1 MTINEQLAE
10 LEDKLSLQDSKI
22 TGLKENVKW
31 LYKYGGSGT
40 GSGSGGG
47 NSSTKTP
54 ALVYQASTGNI
65 VVELGSTTSNTCII
79 TEGTQNLS
87 FFIRYLSVDHVYK
100 VSYSTNDGTS
110 WSYITIS
117 ETNDFNIPLT
127 IQGNINIQVRLQDIT
142 DNSVG
147 PAKLILGFITNPIT
161 ITPYLVGKNAN
172 GTSTISEEIFMQN
185 YDEIWAVMDVTPH
198 LTGSFTATS
207 DSLSDF
213 VLTDME
219 VDKTYTSKQL
229 LYDKDFLSDP
239 TNVGAYSLKYSTE
252 FTNDISGIQT
262 NEFEQTYT
270 LIPNSTYA
278 IIKTEEG
285 SIYSNKKDSNY
296 YEFSA
301 GSITF
306 IGYIYKGSNDGETFQ
321 TVVAEIYDDQ
331 GNKLHTFPVSP
342 PVTERDNFL
351 SGMAGTF
358 YFNNDYISND
368 NGNWFE
374 IRVTIAQNAGE
385 TPQVQSY
392 YIFVKKNSNV
402 LNWYPNT
409 VAGDWYF
416 NKENKSKIDG
426 ISDSTSEISC
436 QLSID
441 PQSYSWT
448 NDLTVN
454 TPETQVAIA
463 INAEEGNDN
472 VLLASLQSTTNS
484 NINIY
489 QNKIQLANY
498 GEIDIYIPMD
508 NEYHLL
514 QLYGRI
520 VDMEDV
526 NTPKYEWVVYIDGII
541 EGALASYTKANI
553 SLKGFTLNPE
563 SKGVFTVNHFNYTVF
578 DCSVYKRWDN
588 GYLGMND
595 SNITEYFYK
604 YKCATNNSYKEGDYA
619 AIIQAFNAIKYTYDS
634 STHKQQYLTKLT
646 ASSVSTIQS
655 YGGLPVLVFQVKQTG
670 LTNILQQM
678 ETSYGEEDEP
688 GAIQLEDIKYY
699 KAGNTEAEACDS
711 SLSSSDYYYTIEIQ
725 GSSTKGYKFKNWEL
739 GINSSQTEVIPIFS
753 LDYNEDEGFF
763 PEQSFTLKGDIVDSS
778 HCVNTS
784 IGAFVNAN
792 TTPFN
797 VGYQNC
803 LSGKPLLVIVE
814 NVPDGSAASEF
825 YFLGIYNYNLG
836 RKSKYN
842 LNYAERPSLGSGLD
856 GFVVRTTRSTSTK
869 STYASAEIANNSCFW
884 DFSQYDS
891 SILFENQYKMED
903 GSDPTSDF
911 LATHEDTY
919 YMWGDLVYSQGFDIN
934 KKVQNC
940 VKGVSRAGGFLFDSF
955 LKKEFDSE
963 AYFTELT
970 ESSSSDAYKVINH
983 VPDSK
988 HRYIRKVKYN
998 SISNSYSYIFE
1009 PNSSSE
1015 NDYVQQDLIDCI
1027 YGIKDDDGTI
1037 TQQPY
1042 INYNSVMEYY
1052 VVMQAFGLVD
1062 SPMKNL
1068 NIKTW
1073 NGDTF
1078 YAAFYDMDTGLGGDN
1093 GGSITITPFA
1103 FSDYWE
1109 TDKSGEVNRHLD
1121 YWPQDTT
1128 ETGFDVPSSFLFAI
1142 GKYAAYYQQAH
1153 PEIGDKLLS
1162 PMEYWAKLRQ
1172 ADGDLRNAEYFV
1184 NTYFNNHF
1192 VNTHPMLWNMNYRS
1206 KYLIQDNSSYNTTQ
1220 FAKFHGRRLN
1230 QIKAWLNNRLH
1241 MLDAYFN
1248 VNNLAYSA
1256 ENNKDA
1262 SLKISSP
1269 DSSVSNLP
1277 KNSDVIL
1284 LQNIF
1289 TSSGTDSIKT
1299 SQNINCTIEALN
1311 YSPFV
1316 AQSTSSTSSV
1326 RLFNRNNQ
1334 YKIAINTTGN
1344 QSLYPY
1350 GCTRW
1355 TYIDS
1360 VNSFLQN
1367 NALFYIK
1374 NDYLT
1379 NLNCDK
1385 NVTTTTFSPS
1395 GWELHTPKMQKIAI
1409 TGSSFKNSLQ
1419 VYPGT
1424 ALTDLD
1430 LSNTAIT
1437 FKTQATGSYNVCPN
1451 LKNITL
1457 KNFKGSISLNN
1468 CNLLSSLIIDN
1479 AVMDSLTV
1487 NPYKGNCSFS
1497 NTQIKSLNIVADS
1510 EDATFSLTN
1519 DTMVNSIELSGFK
1532 SVSIKNCKSLRKV
1545 ILTGTLPETL
1555 EVTECYSAGV
1565 TFEGQSS
1572 IDDTIYKV
1580 NDNNVITFR
1589 GVKKLNLSKSYL
1601 DSSITR
1607 IVCDSSLESIDW
1619 QSESGLTN
1627 TNNIT
1632 IDLSNCTKLTKVNF
1646 YRSWA
1651 KYIIFNSISIDNT
1664 NVQLNYCR
1672 ATSIIGNLNVTT
1684 NRGFKECANLTTL
1697 GNITFAD
1704 NVTDASYTFYNC
1716 PKLNTI
1722 DKLILNKKITNIEA
1736 MFSRTAFTSTNIL
1749 TAASGFDATIVT
1761 NMKACFEQSPISDC
1775 DGFLNCNWDSIT
1787 SENAML
1793 GACNSSLESLGTTIT
1808 RTHLTF
1814 KNALTVDPLCIFR
1827 DTNSYLIPT
1836 IISFKNDAL
1845 GATTTTSLNFRNIGV
1860 RGVTST
1866 QFLTNASKCTSVSNL
1881 EFVQGTTWKGTS
1893 PISNFVFGEDSSQ
1906 IVSFKNCIQTYKVN
1920 TSSVSTFFKKFTN
1933 LSSSLSA
1940 LSVTDGLPIYDF
1952 VDYDLLK
1959 DQTTLFST
1967 DFAPLKIITDK
1978 QFQELVKNILSTT
1991 RTDGSASKLTTI
2003 NGMFKNCTITCTDD
2017 SIYESKVL
2025 DVEIPANSLITDIS
2039 NMFDFC
2045 HAFFTDAEGNKEKIY
2060 INFKS
2065 EDNIGF
2071 SNLTKLQKCAYSWRD
2086 CYLNKLSS
2094 TWFANV
2100 EGQLTVCNNAFT
2112 FAQFKQNYSDDM
2124 SDKVAYYVESKITL
2138 GNSSNTTVA
2147 EKEFNCAVDAA
2158 FYDSNRKG
2166 HYMIPSEFFWY
2177 TDTEGTK
2184 KNKTSSQFNGTEM
2197 FMAST
2202 LYGLLPEQLSKSNCL
2217 PTSKCKGMFKFCT
2230 IIPYHVKDIYQVLLS
2245 EGWNDLSEENLKTL
2259 LTYTTYKVSIYCI
2272 TPDGDA
2278 TDENNIK
2285 PYLTDKSWQDSIS
2298 GALIVPTINQSRDVT
2313 VKWDKIKTQ
2322 LTDITGNYAIL
2333 TDVIPES
2340 NSDITEDD
2348 INIGEIDFIY
2358 QFNTNSIPK
2367 NQTDF
2372 TYMLPTS
2379 IGIYDSFRSSES
2391 LSWSSNVDNNSQNT
2405 WDVMYDTL
2413 RGLYNKS
2420 NYSYLLSPLF
2430 NYQPATCSITN
2441 SSEDLLKNLKYS
2453 DELYKIH
2460 YGVQYN
2466 GGDNVLFIDD
2476 TNTDGLKSTSKQC
2489 SAIGLITDKAALLL
2503 YGPIFHIDM
2512 KVGVHILDDY
2522 TTRNNTTIRMCDLIS
2537 FGWYNSYGSI
2547 ADTVKTNDN
2556 SKSGIRYYYNSN
2568 DSSTLYAYDISRNVI
2583 FPEGYNIQT
2592 KISNLVVGGTHKETS
2607 TNGKKYTIYRQITRR
2622 DNSNYTTYITYY

>member
-10 LEDKLSLQDSKI
+10 LEDKLNLQDSKI

-47 NSSTKTP
+47 SSSTKTP
-54 ALVYQASTGNI
+54 ALVYSSSTGNMS
-65 VVELGSTTSNTCII
+65 VELGSTSSNTYIA

-87 FFIRYLSVDHVYK
+87 FFLRYLNTDHAYK

-110 WSYITIS
+110 WTTITVS
-117 ETNDFNIPLT
+117 DTNDFIIPLT
-127 IQGNINIQVRLQDIT
+127 IQGNINVQVRLQDIT
-142 DNSVG
+142 DNSAG

-161 ITPYLVGKNAN
+161 ITPYLIGENAN
-172 GTSTISEEIFMQN
+172 GQATVSGEIFMQN
-185 YDEIWAVMDVTPH
+185 YTKIWAVIDVTPH

-207 DSLSDF
+207 DSLPEDF
-213 VLTDME
+213 ILTDIE
-219 VDKTYTSKQL
+219 VDKTYQSKQL

-252 FTNDISGIQT
+252 FTNDVSGIQT
-262 NEFEQTYT
+262 NEFEQAYT

-285 SIYSNKKDSNY
+285 SIYTTKKDSSY

-321 TVVAEIYDDQ
+321 KVVAEVYDDQ
-331 GNKLHTFPVSP
+331 GSKLHTFPVSV

-351 SGMAGTF
+351 SGTTGTF
-358 YFNNDYISND
+358 YFNNDYISNS

-374 IRVTIAQNAGE
+374 IRVTIAQTADDE
-385 TPQVQSY
+385 PQVQSY

-402 LNWYPNT
+402 LNWYPST
-409 VAGDWYF
+409 IAGDWYF

-426 ISDSTSEISC
+426 ITDSTSEISC

-454 TPETQVAIA
+454 TPETQIAIA
-463 INAEEGNDN
+463 INAEEGNDD

-484 NINIY
+484 TIDIY

-498 GEIDIYIPMD
+498 GEIEIYVPMD
-508 NEYHLL
+508 NQYHLL

-520 VDMEDV
+520 VDMEDA
-526 NTPKYEWVVYIDGII
+526 NTPKYEWVAYIDGII

-578 DCSVYKRWDN
+578 DCGTYKRWDN

-595 SNITEYFYK
+595 SNVTEYFYK
-604 YKCATNNSYKEGDYA
+604 YKCATNTSYKEGDYA

-634 STHKQQYLTKLT
+634 GTHKQQYLTKLT
-646 ASSVSTIQS
+646 ASSVATIQS

-711 SLSSSDYYYTIEIQ
+711 SLASSDYYYTIEIQ

-842 LNYAERPSLGSGLD
+842 LNYAERPSLESGLD

-911 LATHEDTY
+911 LATHDDTY

-940 VKGVSRAGGFLFDSF
+940 VKGVSRAGGFLFDTF
-955 LKKEFDSE
+955 LKKEFDSD

-970 ESSSSDAYKVINH
+970 ESSSSKAYKVINH

-988 HRYIRKVKYN
+988 HSYIRKVKYN
-998 SISNSYSYIFE
+998 STSNSYSYIFE

-1015 NDYVQQDLIDCI
+1015 ANYTQLDLTDCI
-1027 YGIKDDDGTI
+1027 YGRKDADGNI

-1109 TDKSGEVNRHLD
+1109 TNESGIVTRHLD
-1121 YWPQDTT
+1121 YWPQSTT

-1153 PEIGDKLLS
+1153 TEIGDKLLS

-1172 ADGDLRNAEYFV
+1172 ADGNLRNAEYFV

-1192 VNTHPMLWNMNYRS
+1192 TNTHPILWNMNYRS
-1206 KYLIQDNSSYNTTQ
+1206 KYLIQDDGSYNTTQ

-1230 QIKAWLNNRLH
+1230 RTKAWLSDRLH

-1256 ENNKDA
+1256 ENNKET

-1269 DSSVSNLP
+1269 DSSVSTLS

-1299 SQNINCTIEALN
+1299 DQNINCTVETLD
-1311 YSPFV
+1311 YSPFI
-1316 AQSTSSTSSV
+1316 AQSTNSTSSV
-1326 RLFNRNNQ
+1326 RLFNSGNKYNVS
-1334 YKIAINTTGN
+1334 IAVTGN
-1344 QSLYPY
+1344 QSIYPY
-1350 GCTRW
+1350 GCSRW
-1355 TYIDS
+1355 TYMDS
-1360 VNSFLQN
+1360 INSFIQN
-1367 NALFYIK
+1367 DVTFYIK
-1374 NDYLT
+1374 NNYLT

-1385 NVTTTTFSPS
+1385 NYTSTFSPS
-1395 GWELHTPKMQKIAI
+1395 SWELHTPKMQKISI
-1409 TGSSFKNSLQ
+1409 TGSSFKNSLL

-1430 LSNTAIT
+1430 LSNTSIT
-1437 FKTQATGSYNVCPN
+1437 FETQATGSYNVCPN
-1451 LKNITL
+1451 LKNVIL

-1468 CNLLSSLIIDN
+1468 CNLLNSLVVDN
-1479 AVMDSLTV
+1479 AVLNSLEI

-1497 NTQIKSLNIVADS
+1497 NTQIKSLKIIAIS
-1510 EDATFSLTN
+1510 ENATFSLTN
-1519 DTMVNSIELSGFK
+1519 DTAINSIELSGFK
-1532 SVSIKNCKSLRKV
+1532 SVSINGCKNLKK
-1545 ILTGTLPETL
+1545 ITLTGTLPETL
-1555 EVTECYSAGV
+1555 
-1565 TFEGQSS
+1565 
-1572 IDDTIYKV
+1572 KV
-1580 NDNNVITFR
+1580 DSCLGGITFPNLIDSN
-1589 GVKKLNLSKSYL
+1589 GNITFTGVKELSFNTTKFDTTVKKLIGTSDLVSIDGGCEYSSRYGDSSVTFDLSACNNLSNVNFTCGYANSIIFGNVNITGHIFMN
-1601 DSSITR
+1601 STIRSIT
-1607 IVCDSSLESIDW
+1607 
-1619 QSESGLTN
+1619 G
-1627 TNNIT
+1627 
-1632 IDLSNCTKLTKVNF
+1632 KLTIIYSGGYTF
-1646 YRSWA
+1646 YGC
-1651 KYIIFNSISIDNT
+1651 
-1664 NVQLNYCR
+1664 QQ
-1672 ATSIIGNLNVTT
+1672 
-1684 NRGFKECANLTTL
+1684 LTTL
-1697 GNITFAD
+1697 GDITFSSS
-1704 NVTDASYTFYNC
+1704 VTSLAYTFHDCRSLTNI
-1716 PKLNTI
+1716 KSMTI
-1722 DKLILNKKITNIEA
+1722 LGSITNIESMCA
-1736 MFSRTAFTSTNIL
+1736 GVGLTSSTVIARAIG
-1749 TAASGFDATIVT
+1749 TKATSVT
-1761 NMKACFEQSPISDC
+1761 NMKGCFEASQVKDFSEFLKLSW
-1775 DGFLNCNWDSIT
+1775 DGITSRNAMIGACNTAASSIT
-1787 SENAML
+1787 S
-1793 GACNSSLESLGTTIT
+1793 TIT
-1808 RTHLTF
+1808 KANLTF
-1814 KNALTVDPLCIFR
+1814 KNASTVDPLCLFQTSNRTTYWNYTREIPF
-1827 DTNSYLIPT
+1827 DVNSLNGT
-1836 IISFKNDAL
+1836 L
-1845 GATTTTSLNFRNIGV
+1845 TTSLDFTQIVVKNI
-1860 RGVTST
+1860 THT
-1866 QFLTNASKCTSVSNL
+1866 DFLNNATACTSVSNL
-1881 EFVQGTTWKGTS
+1881 EFVKDTNLT
-1893 PISNFVFGEDSSQ
+1893 FGDNTH
-1906 IVSFKNCIQTYKVN
+1906 ILKFTNCIQNNTVN
-1920 TSSVSTFFKKFTN
+1920 TESVNNFFKYCDCIT
-1933 LSSSLSA
+1933 SSLNA
-1940 LSVTDGLPIYDF
+1940 LVLTNDLEVASF
-1952 VDYDLLK
+1952 VDYSKLK
-1959 DQTTLFST
+1959 TSTTLFSSDFNITKQITQEEFAALVNTIFDST
-1967 DFAPLKIITDK
+1967 D
-1978 QFQELVKNILSTT
+1978 NN
-1991 RTDGSASKLTTI
+1991 LTSVQ
-2003 NGMFKNCTITCTDD
+2003 GVFKNCTITCDESCYD
-2017 SIYESKVL
+2017 SRTLEIS
-2025 DVEIPANSLITDIS
+2025 IPANSNITDIS
-2039 NMFDFC
+2039 SLFENC
-2045 HAFFTDAEGNKEKIY
+2045 HAFYTDEEENKVKIY
-2060 INFKS
+2060 LKFTSNGI
-2065 EDNIGF
+2065 EGF
-2071 SNLTKLQKCAYSWRD
+2071 SNLPNLKKCSCAWKD
-2086 CYLNKLSS
+2086 CYLNKL
-2094 TWFANV
+2094 TENWFANTSKV
-2100 EGQLTVCNNAFT
+2100 LSNCEQAFE
-2112 FAQFKQNYSDDM
+2112 FAQFYQRYSDDT
-2124 SDKVAYYVESKITL
+2124 SDKIAYEVNQEIALDNQVTTSESARTYTQL
-2138 GNSSNTTVA
+2138 
-2147 EKEFNCAVDAA
+2147 NCAVDED
-2158 FYDSNRKG
+2158 FYEPSG
-2166 HYMIPSEFFWY
+2166 HYIIPKKFFY
-2177 TDTEGTK
+2177 YNDNGTLT
-2184 KNKTSSQFNGTEM
+2184 NKVSSQFNGNQI
-2197 FMAST
+2197 FQGSN
-2202 LYGLLPEQLSKSNCL
+2202 LYGLLPEQLFVTNERPSSNC
-2217 PTSKCKGMFKFCT
+2217 SQMFRYCT
-2230 IIPYHVKDIYQVLLS
+2230 IIPYYVTSKYQTLIPSTWSYSIGETKTKETLQNTTFKIDVYCVVPNGTETDPYLTGAMGDTLVGALIIPTIHQNPSVNVPWKDIYSSLTENSKDYINL
-2245 EGWNDLSEENLKTL
+2245 DLTPVADAD
-2259 LTYTTYKVSIYCI
+2259 TTEADISIR
-2272 TPDGDA
+2272 T
-2278 TDENNIK
+2278 
-2285 PYLTDKSWQDSIS
+2285 
-2298 GALIVPTINQSRDVT
+2298 
-2313 VKWDKIKTQ
+2313 
-2322 LTDITGNYAIL
+2322 
-2333 TDVIPES
+2333 
-2340 NSDITEDD
+2340 
-2348 INIGEIDFIY
+2348 IDFIY
-2358 QFNTNSIPK
+2358 QY
-2367 NQTDF
+2367 NQYSLDRTQ
-2372 TYMLPTS
+2372 YNLSGLLPTS
-2379 IGIYDSFRSSES
+2379 IGITQDYLDKFDSINWIGRYGSNSYYAWDMLTEYS
-2391 LSWSSNVDNNSQNT
+2391 TYGMNGYKLTWAYNYSPTTIKDSSNS
-2405 WDVMYDTL
+2405 
-2413 RGLYNKS
+2413 GI
-2420 NYSYLLSPLF
+2420 
-2430 NYQPATCSITN
+2430 AG
-2441 SSEDLLKNLKYS
+2441 S
-2453 DELYKIH
+2453 DEAFKIH
-2460 YGVQYN
+2460 LGVQYN
-2466 GGDNVLFIDD
+2466 EGDNLLYADD
-2476 TNTDGLKSTSKQC
+2476 TNTDGLISTSKTKID
-2489 SAIGLITDKAALLL
+2489 ATGLINDKNGLLL
-2503 YGPIFHIDM
+2503 YGPIFNKDL
-2512 KVGVHILDDY
+2512 KVITNIADNEVCSNIISCAWGNSAGTPY
-2522 TTRNNTTIRMCDLIS
+2522 GGQTTDSSASGYRYYHTTSNTT
-2537 FGWYNSYGSI
+2537 
-2547 ADTVKTNDN
+2547 
-2556 SKSGIRYYYNSN
+2556 
-2568 DSSTLYAYDISRNVI
+2568 TLYAYDLSRNLI
-2583 FPEGYNIQT
+2583 FPASVNNTTSIQNIVKGDTWTTTTAAKTRYTVIRYYN
-2592 KISNLVVGGTHKETS
+2592 
-2607 TNGKKYTIYRQITRR
+2607 RR
-2622 DNSNYTTYITYY
+2622 GIGNYNNNVTLYS